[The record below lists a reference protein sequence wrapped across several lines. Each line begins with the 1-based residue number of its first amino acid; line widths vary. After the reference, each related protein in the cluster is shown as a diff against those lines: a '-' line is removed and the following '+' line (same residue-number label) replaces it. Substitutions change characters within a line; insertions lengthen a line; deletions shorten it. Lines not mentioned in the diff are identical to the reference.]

1 MLTHTMLYLL
11 MLNDDK
17 DAVMNVDKAKKRIA
31 KLVKKGIKGYRQNY
45 AQFNY
50 WRKKLLASA
59 PDSRP
64 AGFTRVTQLAT
75 SSAQDGLALHLPGGM
90 RLSGITAG
98 NLDVAVAIL
107 RQL

>member
-1 MLTHTMLYLL
+1 MSSTSSRERYEFWQQHMAAWQGSGLSGAAFCKQHELS
-11 MLNDDK
+11 
-17 DAVMNVDKAKKRIA
+17 
-31 KLVKKGIKGYRQNY
+31 Y

-59 PDSRP
+59 PGSRP

-75 SSAQDGLALHLPGGM
+75 SSVQDGLALHLPSGM

>member
-1 MLTHTMLYLL
+1 MSSTSSRERYEFWQQHMVAWQGSGLSGAAFCKQHEL
-11 MLNDDK
+11 
-17 DAVMNVDKAKKRIA
+17 
-31 KLVKKGIKGYRQNY
+31 NY

>member
-1 MLTHTMLYLL
+1 MHLSDVAFCKQHNL
-11 MLNDDK
+11 
-17 DAVMNVDKAKKRIA
+17 
-31 KLVKKGIKGYRQNY
+31 NY
-45 AQFNY
+45 AQFNS
-50 WRKKLLASA
+50 WRKKILASK
-59 PDSRP
+59 PDSKP

-75 SSAQDGLALHLPGGM
+75 GLVQDGLALHLPSGM

>member
-1 MLTHTMLYLL
+1 MSSTSSRERYEFWQRHMVTWQGSGLSGASFCKQHEL
-11 MLNDDK
+11 
-17 DAVMNVDKAKKRIA
+17 
-31 KLVKKGIKGYRQNY
+31 NY

-50 WRKKLLASA
+50 WRKKLVASA
-59 PDSRP
+59 PESEP
-64 AGFTRVTQLAT
+64 VGFTRVTQLAT
-75 SSAQDGLALHLPGGM
+75 SSVQDGLALHLPSGM